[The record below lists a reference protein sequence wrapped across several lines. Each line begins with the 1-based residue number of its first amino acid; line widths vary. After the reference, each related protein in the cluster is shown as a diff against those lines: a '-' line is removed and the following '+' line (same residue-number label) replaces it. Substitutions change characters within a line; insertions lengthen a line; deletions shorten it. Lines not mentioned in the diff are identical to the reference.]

1 MARQDRQTALDKA
14 RLQGEY
20 ALKKE
25 AMRGANSLTA
35 EQIEGLY
42 RALTVAD
49 KALSSLDDAA
59 AKRGTQFSALAGR
72 YDTAVN
78 AGMGA
83 ASVRGAVD
91 LARLRVMAPIEFAKA
106 AYLPDFQTLQ
116 VVQDAVRGFGSAN
129 PKSAQVARPAWQ
141 AYLRA
146 VKTGEAGND
155 LGTYREM
162 VQTYGDPTTLSF
174 GPNEAGLSEEMA
186 GLQQEMATAE
196 ANASVFD
203 QAYQGLGESW
213 NTWLSKQRASNP
225 NIDPEADST
234 YDAFARDTKLDVSVL
249 PKPEAV
255 FVDNIKKVAANP
267 AEYPEVFS
275 DIAESRKR
283 WEGRRT
289 DLEARLDRVGGGEP
303 AKPTASDDTRAM
315 LAGWVR
321 RPDVQWWAKE
331 NGFNLGTAEII
342 TPELQK
348 EIDEGRYPNSVFVN
362 GLMYNPSPDDMRAIR
377 FASKQMDID
386 PQKNV
391 LYAAGLS
398 GRDGPRRIMEVEV
411 AGEAPRAVQMTSYG
425 DEAGGFGTV
434 VRLSDGTY
442 RARKEG
448 DEAWTELP
456 AAAGE
461 TLFAQAADIS
471 DVDEV
476 IPGVPAKTRTVQME
490 YRKPMYGKDAEG
502 SVRGVDL
509 ETGRTIVIPQ
519 EQVVSRTFI
528 GETPLQQTVAERI
541 TAAGARR
548 TAKRE
553 GLDVSTEAQNEMDIG
568 EKPDPKAVRARAKEV
583 QKGRTGEG
591 PDRAARAAEAAA
603 DRADAEVERL
613 SALYQQDRQESPQ
626 RAAMT
631 QKALLK
637 AQERAKALR
646 AEATVQV
653 EGAAPPLSTVPDA
666 SLYEN
671 FQPRTT
677 TSAEQARQGA
687 RSAASQSAAQ
697 QEVRNLQGGANKPG
711 AEAKGGTGTASGLLT
726 QTQEKRVDDMLMRQP
741 SQIDPL
747 GDARYNPPPAGT
759 TQTFSVT
766 PKSTGTQTSAVVT
779 PTASTTPK
787 QLEAQRKAYLRPI
800 SAGGAA
806 KLGMVE

>member
-42 RALTVAD
+42 RALVGVNRAI
-49 KALSSLDDAA
+49 SGLDEAS

-141 AYLRA
+141 AYYNA
-146 VKTGEAGND
+146 VKTGAAGND

-162 VQTYGDPTTLSF
+162 VFRHGDPTALSF
-174 GPNEAGLSEEMA
+174 GPNEAGLAEQRDR
-186 GLQQEMATAE
+186 LQQAMATAE
-196 ANASVFD
+196 ANAFAFD

-213 NTWLSKQRASNP
+213 NTWLSKQRATNP

-234 YDAFARDTKLDVSVL
+234 YDAFARDTQLDVSVL
-249 PKPEAV
+249 PQPEAV

-275 DIAESRKR
+275 DIDSSRAE
-283 WEGRRT
+283 WEKQR
-289 DLEARLDRVGGGEP
+289 DDIQERLDSIGGAEEQT
-303 AKPTASDDTRAM
+303 PTASDDTRAM

-411 AGEAPRAVQMTSYG
+411 AGEAPRAVRMTSYG
-425 DEAGGFGTV
+425 DEEGGFGTV

-448 DEAWTELP
+448 DAAWTELP

-603 DRADAEVERL
+603 DRADTEVERL
-613 SALYQQDRQESPQ
+613 SALGVQDVGKRSFVPRLADVQRIDSARE
-626 RAAMT
+626 RAAT
-631 QKALLK
+631 
-637 AQERAKALR
+637 RR
-646 AEATVQV
+646 AEADATD
-653 EGAAPPLSTVPDA
+653 LSTKGLPVVPQR

-687 RSAASQSAAQ
+687 RSTASQGLTPTETVTFAAGQRDLPGKVLPAYIANPQAGMMQSPGFSAETEAP
-697 QEVRNLQGGANKPG
+697 AKPQ
-711 AEAKGGTGTASGLLT
+711 A
-726 QTQEKRVDDMLMRQP
+726 
-741 SQIDPL
+741 
-747 GDARYNPPPAGT
+747 PA
-759 TQTFSVT
+759 
-766 PKSTGTQTSAVVT
+766 KSTGTQTSTVVT
-779 PTASTTPK
+779 PTASTTPE
-787 QLEAQRKAYLRPI
+787 QLDAQRKVYLR
-800 SAGGAA
+800 SRGTGGAA
-806 KLGMVE
+806 AGMVE

>member
-1 MARQDRQTALDKA
+1 MARQQDRQTALEKT

-25 AMRGANSLTA
+25 AMRGVNSLTA

-42 RALTVAD
+42 
-49 KALSSLDDAA
+49 KALVGVNRAISGLDEQA
-59 AKRGTQFSALAGR
+59 AKRGSQFSALAGR

-106 AYLPDFQTLQ
+106 AYMPDFQTLQ
-116 VVQDAVRGFGSAN
+116 VVQDAVKGFGSAS
-129 PKSAQVARPAWQ
+129 PKSGQVARAAWQ

-162 VQTYGDPTTLSF
+162 VETYGDPTALAF
-174 GPNEAGLSEEMA
+174 GPNEGGLAEEMA
-186 GLQQEMATAE
+186 GLKKAMATAE
-196 ANASVFD
+196 ANAAAFD

-213 NTWLSKQRASNP
+213 NTWLSKQRATNP

-234 YDAFARDTKLDVSVL
+234 YDAFVRDTKLDVGIL
-249 PKPEAV
+249 PEPSSG
-255 FVDNIKKVAANP
+255 FVDNIKKVATNP
-267 AEYPEVFS
+267 AAYPEVFS
-275 DIAESRKR
+275 DIDDSRAE
-283 WEGRRT
+283 WEKQRDDIQR
-289 DLEARLDRVGGGEP
+289 RLDRVGGAEEQT
-303 AKPTASDDTRAM
+303 PTASDDPRAI

-331 NGFNLGTAEII
+331 NGFNLGTAEVI

-398 GRDGPRRIMEVEV
+398 GRDGPRRIMDVEV
-411 AGEAPRAVQMTSYG
+411 TGEAPRAVQMTSYG
-425 DEAGGFGTV
+425 DEAGGFGSV

-442 RARKEG
+442 RARKDG
-448 DEAWTELP
+448 DTAWTELP

-461 TLFAQAADIS
+461 QLFAQAADIA

-476 IPGVPAKTRTVQME
+476 IPGVPAKTRRIQME
-490 YRKPMYGKDAEG
+490 YRKPLYGKDPEG

-519 EQVVSRTFI
+519 EQVVSRTFV

-553 GLDVSTEAQNEMDIG
+553 GLDVSTEAQNAMDIG
-568 EKPDPKAVRARAKEV
+568 EKPDPRAVKARAEEV
-583 QKGRTGEG
+583 QKSRTGEG
-591 PDRAARAAEAAA
+591 PDRAARAADAAA
-603 DRADAEVERL
+603 DRAEANMERL
-613 SALYQQDRQESPQ
+613 DALGVQDVGKRAFVPRLADVQRIDSARE
-626 RAAMT
+626 RAAT
-631 QKALLK
+631 
-637 AQERAKALR
+637 RR
-646 AEATVQV
+646 AEADATD
-653 EGAAPPLSTVPDA
+653 LSTKGLPVVPQR

-677 TSAEQARQGA
+677 TAAEQARQGA
-687 RSAASQSAAQ
+687 RSTASQGLTPTETVTFAAGQ
-697 QEVRNLQGGANKPG
+697 RDLPGKVLPAYIANP
-711 AEAKGGTGTASGLLT
+711 
-726 QTQEKRVDDMLMRQP
+726 Q
-741 SQIDPL
+741 
-747 GDARYNPPPAGT
+747 AGT
-759 TQTFSVT
+759 MLTAGDDYARDWKGQTPPEGVRA
-766 PKSTGTQTSAVVT
+766 PAKPQAPAKSTGTQTSAVVT
-779 PTASTTPK
+779 PTASTTPE
-787 QLEAQRKAYLRPI
+787 QLDAQRKVYLR
-800 SAGGAA
+800 SRGTGGAA
-806 KLGMVE
+806 AGMVE

>member
-1 MARQDRQTALDKA
+1 MARQQDRQTTLEKT

-20 ALKKE
+20 ALRKE
-25 AMRGANSLTA
+25 AMRGATSLTA

-49 KALSSLDDAA
+49 KALSSLDDAG
-59 AKRGTQFSALAGR
+59 AKRGSQFSALASR

-106 AYLPDFQTLQ
+106 AYMPDFQTLQ
-116 VVQDAVRGFGSAN
+116 VVQDAVKGLGSAN
-129 PKSAQVARPAWQ
+129 PKSAQVARLAWQ

-162 VQTYGDPTTLSF
+162 VETYGDPTALAF
-174 GPNEAGLSEEMA
+174 GPNEGGLAEDMA
-186 GLQQEMATAE
+186 GLKKAMATAE
-196 ANASVFD
+196 ASAAAFD

-213 NTWLSKQRASNP
+213 NTWLSKQRATNP

-234 YDAFARDTKLDVSVL
+234 YDAFMRDTKLDVSAL
-249 PKPEAV
+249 PQPSSV

-289 DLEARLDRVGGGEP
+289 DLEARLDRVGGAEEQT
-303 AKPTASDDTRAM
+303 PTASDDPRAI

-331 NGFNLGTAEII
+331 NGFNLGTAEVI

-398 GRDGPRRIMEVEV
+398 GRDGPRRIMDVEV
-411 AGEAPRAVQMTSYG
+411 TGEAPRAVQMTSYG
-425 DEAGGFGTV
+425 DEAGGFGSV

-442 RARKEG
+442 RARKDG
-448 DEAWTELP
+448 DTAWTELP

-461 TLFAQAADIS
+461 QLFAQAADIA

-476 IPGVPAKTRTVQME
+476 IPGVPAKTRRIQME
-490 YRKPMYGKDAEG
+490 YRKPLYGKDPEG

-519 EQVVSRTFI
+519 EQVVSRTFV
-528 GETPLQQTVAERI
+528 GETPLQQTVAERM

-568 EKPDPKAVRARAKEV
+568 EKPDPQAVKARADAV
-583 QKGRTGEG
+583 QKSRTGEG
-591 PDRAARAAEAAA
+591 PDRAARAADAAA
-603 DRADAEVERL
+603 DRADKEVERL
-613 SALYQQDRQESPQ
+613 SALYQQDRQANPQ

-631 QKALLK
+631 QKALLR
-637 AQERAKALR
+637 AQARAKALR
-646 AEATVQV
+646 AEAAAQV
-653 EGAAPPLSTVPDA
+653 EGAAPPLPVVPDA

-677 TSAEQARQGA
+677 TAAEQERQRA
-687 RSAASQSAAQ
+687 RSTASQS
-697 QEVRNLQGGANKPG
+697 LTP
-711 AEAKGGTGTASGLLT
+711 TGTVTFAAGQRDLPGKVLPAYIANPQAGMM
-726 QTQEKRVDDMLMRQP
+726 QTAGDDY
-741 SQIDPL
+741 
-747 GDARYNPPPAGT
+747 ARDWKGQTPPEGVRAPAKPQAPATSAGT
-759 TQTFSVT
+759 
-766 PKSTGTQTSAVVT
+766 KTSAVVT
-779 PTASTTPK
+779 PTASTTPG
-787 QLEAQRKAYLRPI
+787 QLAAQRKAYETLGFRKMSGPGPRV
-800 SAGGAA
+800 AP
-806 KLGMVE
+806 GMVE